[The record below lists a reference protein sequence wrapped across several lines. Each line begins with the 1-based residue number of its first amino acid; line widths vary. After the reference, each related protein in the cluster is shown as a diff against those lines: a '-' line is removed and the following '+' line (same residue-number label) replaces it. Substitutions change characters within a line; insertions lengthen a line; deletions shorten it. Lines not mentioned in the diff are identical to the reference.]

1 MRHPHTCGRGRTRSS
16 TVERLSCCTVR
27 ISRVRNTVKL
37 NTSAQFFPRN
47 SVADCGADQKPV
59 KIRHSRA
66 CEIRTRVETRTN
78 FSRTID
84 WGGWSPCFRPHE
96 AYALLT
102 EGDTGGA
109 IGAGSHTSH
118 RGDAVAGRESPT
130 SGPLSGERLFG
141 RPVLNTCCSQAWTGE
156 SAAIGLVSTIPCDID
171 WGAAVLLACVGISRC
186 CGGGRWALRAGRRR
200 CAMLLRT
207 CRGCVLWWCGSRL
220 YNVNGGLRAR
230 TLLQAAVGRRSAV
243 CMRVVGFD
251 LLRARTRS
259 HIRLCY
265 CADTAASHPSPQD
278 QVQANCRAAEDTHR
292 HLVARTW
299 SCAEFGQTGD
309 LLASAGA
316 RTVAD
321 HTDLRHVYRHSWG
334 RNMDRH

>member
-1 MRHPHTCGRGRTRSS
+1 MFS
-16 TVERLSCCTVR
+16 
-27 ISRVRNTVKL
+27 VKTEL
-37 NTSAQFFPRN
+37 LWS
-47 SVADCGADQKPV
+47 
-59 KIRHSRA
+59 KI
-66 CEIRTRVETRTN
+66 ETDIH
-78 FSRTID
+78 TID

-118 RGDAVAGRESPT
+118 RGDAVAGREPPT

-259 HIRLCY
+259 HIRLCIVRTLQQ
-265 CADTAASHPSPQD
+265 AIQAHKTKFKRIVERPKTHIGTSSQGPGAVPSS
-278 QVQANCRAAEDTHR
+278 ARLGIFWRAQGRVPWQTTLIYATST
-292 HLVARTW
+292 VIVGGATW
-299 SCAEFGQTGD
+299 IVIDPPSVRAT
-309 LLASAGA
+309 
-316 RTVAD
+316 TVP
-321 HTDLRHVYRHSWG
+321 HYHVG
-334 RNMDRH
+334 